1 MSNPFGRF
9 RRPLV
14 SFQQDVPRPPEQGFD
29 GSADGPPPFPPRP
42 LPMPTPGQLR
52 RERRALVRLRE
63 ERIRDLGGLMLE
75 MYRRDHFRQDLVVDH
90 CTELTELERRL
101 HELDSLLAATTGG
114 RGMAGATRCACGAP
128 IIWGSH
134 FCANCGRPVGDAPV
148 VACSQ
153 CGNPLPAEA
162 RFCASC
168 GSRVEPPESPGAPAP
183 RMSDAAPEPANLD
196 REPEHPVDSAE
207 R

>member
-1 MSNPFGRF
+1 
-9 RRPLV
+9 
-14 SFQQDVPRPPEQGFD
+14 
-29 GSADGPPPFPPRP
+29 
-42 LPMPTPGQLR
+42 MPTPGHLR

-101 HELDSLLAATTGG
+101 HELDSLLATTAVGRSMGG
-114 RGMAGATRCACGAP
+114 AARCVCGAP

-148 VACSQ
+148 VVCSQ
-153 CGNPLPAEA
+153 CDRPLPAEA
-162 RFCASC
+162 HFCAHC
-168 GSRVEPPESPGAPAP
+168 GSRVEVAESPDTSARPIGEASPDSA
-183 RMSDAAPEPANLD
+183 
-196 REPEHPVDSAE
+196 EPERQPKHPVDSIE